1 MRVIF
6 EFNAGKNYICW
17 GFYLIPNCRL
27 MKRLALFAS
36 GSGTNA
42 ENLIRYFADSKY
54 ARVSLILCNNPEAF
68 VIKRA
73 KNHNVPV
80 MTFSRSQFYD
90 SSEVLGILEGH
101 KIDFIVLA
109 GFLWL
114 VPTNILEAFPRS
126 IINIHPAL
134 LPKYGGKGM
143 YGNRV
148 HEAVIQNGEEES
160 GITIHLIDEQY
171 DQGQTL
177 FQTTCPVY
185 PDDDSQTLAARI
197 HKLEYAHFPEVIEDF
212 VKETQD

>member
-6 EFNAGKNYICW
+6 EFNTSKNYIC
-17 GFYLIPNCRL
+17 GFFNLIPNCRL

-42 ENLIRYFADSKY
+42 ENLIRYFANSEY
-54 ARVSLILCNNPEAF
+54 ARVSLILCNNPGAF

-73 KNHNVPV
+73 KNLDVPV
-80 MTFSRSQFYD
+80 IIFNRSQFYD
-90 SSEVLGILEGH
+90 SSEVFGILEDH

-143 YGNRV
+143 YGSKV
-148 HEAVIQNGEEES
+148 HEAVIQNGEEKS

-171 DQGQTL
+171 DQGQNL

-185 PDDDSQTLAARI
+185 PDDDAQTLAARI
-197 HKLEYAHFPEVIEDF
+197 HKLEYAHLPQVIEDF
-212 VKETQD
+212 VKETKN